1 MIVMRLKGGL
11 GNQMFQYAL
20 GRRLAIDRNT
30 DLMLDT
36 ASYHYDRLRVYRLD
50 VFKIKAS
57 ASDRLPFVAT
67 DSRFK
72 YINHILQK
80 VKSLFGKPYQ
90 IIKERGFPFD
100 PAILECSDQAYLD
113 GFWQSEQ
120 YFNSVAPIIREDLTL
135 KTPIVGELKAIAEQI
150 QATLNSVSL
159 HVRRGDYVSNPVT
172 TAFHGVCG
180 VDWYLQAAS
189 MMEERLNNPTFF
201 VFSDDYEW
209 AKENLR
215 FQSNAVFIKPSPD
228 GQECNDLHVMSL
240 CQNNII
246 ANSSFSWWGAW
257 LNTNPNKI
265 VIAPKTWFVG
275 GPQDTKDLI
284 PSSWIRI

>member
-1 MIVMRLKGGL
+1 MIVIRLKGGL
-11 GNQMFQYAL
+11 GNQIFQYAL

-30 DLMLDT
+30 DLVLDT
-36 ASYHYDRLRVYRLD
+36 ASYRYDRLRVYRLD
-50 VFKIKAS
+50 VFNIKATTS
-57 ASDRLPFVAT
+57 ECLPFVAT
-67 DSRFK
+67 ESRFK
-72 YINHILQK
+72 YVNHIFQK
-80 VKSLFGKPYQ
+80 IKSLFGKPYQ
-90 IIKERGFPFD
+90 IIQEKGFPFD
-100 PAILECSDQAYLD
+100 PTILECSDQAYLD

-120 YFNSVAPIIREDLTL
+120 YFDSVAQIICEDLAL
-135 KTPIVGELKAIAEQI
+135 KTPISGELKTLADQI
-150 QATLNSVSL
+150 KATPNSVSL

-172 TAFHGVCG
+172 TAFHGICG
-180 VDWYLQAAS
+180 VEWYTQAAS
-189 MMEERLNNPTFF
+189 MMQERLTNPTFF

-209 AKENLR
+209 AKANLR

-265 VIAPKTWFVG
+265 VIAPKVWFVG